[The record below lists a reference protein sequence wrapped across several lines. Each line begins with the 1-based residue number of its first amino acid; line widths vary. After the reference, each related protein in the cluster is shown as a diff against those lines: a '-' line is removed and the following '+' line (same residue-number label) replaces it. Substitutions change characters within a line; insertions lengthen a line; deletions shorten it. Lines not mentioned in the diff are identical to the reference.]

1 MSYAIAVLG
10 IVIVIEGWLIVRL
23 SNQVER
29 SRRLEKLF
37 RHLAMRGGSVAK
49 GRAREENPW
58 RVRSEISQR
67 RDRSPLLTRLHA
79 VQQVA
84 AAEQVSEGEIQLRLS
99 MARHAMAPRVGAS
112 A

>member
-1 MSYAIAVLG
+1 MSYAVAMLG
-10 IVIVIEGWLIVRL
+10 VVSVIEGVMIVRL
-23 SNQVER
+23 SNQVEK

-49 GRAREENPW
+49 GRTRQENPW
-58 RVRSEISQR
+58 RMKSEASER

-99 MARHAMAPRVGAS
+99 LARQALAPSAGAR